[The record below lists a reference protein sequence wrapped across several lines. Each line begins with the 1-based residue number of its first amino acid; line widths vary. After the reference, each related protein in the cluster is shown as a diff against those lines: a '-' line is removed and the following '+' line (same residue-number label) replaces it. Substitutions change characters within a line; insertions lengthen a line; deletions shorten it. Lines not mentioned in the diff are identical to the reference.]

1 MKKSLILTA
10 ALLLI
15 VALIFTA
22 CGNKEDGM
30 VGNKANAQN
39 GTRRSAEQMVTEAES
54 KAKNA
59 VDEAGERAG
68 EAAKD
73 AGDTVGDVVSGAA
86 DAAREGITGAGEVV
100 SDIVSPDNN
109 KNG

>member
-1 MKKSLILTA
+1 MKKALTVIA

-15 VALIFTA
+15 SALILTA
-22 CGNKEDGM
+22 CGNKEDGA
-30 VGNKANAQN
+30 VGNRASDTGRKSAGEMVSEAGSKVRN
-39 GTRRSAEQMVTEAES
+39 G
-54 KAKNA
+54 

-73 AGDTVGDVVSGAA
+73 AGDTVGDVVS
-86 DAAREGITGAGEVV
+86 DAAEAVRDGVTGAGEVV
-100 SDIVSPDNN
+100 SDVVTPD